1 MAQNI
6 CTSAAEEPQN
16 INNVISFDLIE
27 KMVTDRKLRTA
38 IVSNS
43 HFYFFHLYFSHYVK
57 YPTAKFQKEFFALT
71 ERDDIKKLF
80 IVAFR
85 GSAKSSIFTTSYPL
99 WAVLGKQQKKFVL
112 IICQTRAQ
120 AKQHMMNLKREL
132 ESNTLLRN
140 DLGPFQEESDE
151 WGSVSLVFSK
161 LNARIT
167 AASSEQGI
175 RGLRHNQHRPDL
187 IVGDDL
193 EDLASVKTYES
204 RKKTY
209 EWLTGEVIPA
219 GDKNTKLIIVGNLLH
234 QDSLL
239 MKLRQN
245 IKDGVIDGVFKAY
258 PLVDNDGKIVWPG
271 KYPNIEAIDEER
283 RKTGNQIAFLR
294 EYMLR
299 IVPDGDQ
306 IIYPEWIHYYD
317 ELPSPADISKN
328 GQCVVM
334 GVDLAISEKDTAKY
348 TAIVSAIAYGF
359 APDFKLYIL
368 PNPINRRMGF
378 PETIKQIKTLYL
390 THEKIKP
397 DAVNVI
403 VEEIGYQKAAIDQLI
418 HESCHTV
425 GIKVT
430 TDKRSR
436 LMTTA
441 NMIQG
446 GKILFPKKGCDA
458 LIRQIL
464 GFGTEKYCDL
474 VDAFTLL
481 ANKATELDRPK
492 PWVGV
497 MWL

>member
-1 MAQNI
+1 MSQNI
-6 CTSAAEEPQN
+6 CAAAAEDPQN
-16 INNVISFDLIE
+16 INTGIPFDLIE
-27 KMVTDRKLRTA
+27 KMVKDRKLRTA
-38 IVSNS
+38 IVSSS

-57 YPTAKFQKEFFALT
+57 YPTARFQKEFFALT

-99 WAVLGKQQKKFVL
+99 WAILGKQQKKFVL
-112 IICQTRAQ
+112 IICQTRTQ

-132 ESNTLLRN
+132 ESNSLLRN

-151 WGSVSLVFSK
+151 WGSVSLVFSR

-175 RGLRHNQHRPDL
+175 RGFRHNQYRPDL

-219 GDKNTKLIIVGNLLH
+219 GDKNTRLILVGNLLH

-258 PLVDNDGKIVWPG
+258 PLIDDNGKIVWPG
-271 KYPNIEAIDEER
+271 KYPDMEAINEER

-317 ELPSPADISKN
+317 ELPSPADIKKN
-328 GQCVVM
+328 GQCVMM

-348 TAIVSAIAYGF
+348 TAVVSAIAYGF

-368 PNPINRRMGF
+368 PNPLNRRMGF
-378 PETIKQIKTLYL
+378 PETIKQIKMLYL
-390 THEKIKP
+390 AHQKIKP

-441 NMIQG
+441 NMIQS
-446 GKILFPKKGCDA
+446 GKILFPKNGCDA

-492 PWVGV
+492 PWAGIIW
-497 MWL
+497 M